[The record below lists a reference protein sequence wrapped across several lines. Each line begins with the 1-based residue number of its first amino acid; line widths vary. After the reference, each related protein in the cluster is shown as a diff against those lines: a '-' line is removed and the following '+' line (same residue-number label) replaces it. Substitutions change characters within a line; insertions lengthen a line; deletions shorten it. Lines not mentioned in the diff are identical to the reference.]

1 MVNPVLKWAG
11 GKRKIADKLIKLFPE
26 KFGTYFEPFLGG
38 AAMFLAI
45 NPSTSVVADV
55 NKDLINFYSTLV
67 SGPQDLWEAL
77 ESLKV
82 EYDSLSPSAQKDFF
96 YDTRAQF
103 NENVADRRIEE
114 WEKNLFQRAVIFY
127 TLNKLGFNG
136 LYRENSKGEFNVP
149 FGGKKSFPTINRH
162 NLLAVAARLKSSTL
176 MTGDF
181 ETAVETSEEGDFVYF
196 DPPYIPLTPS
206 ASFTSYSKGGF
217 GLNEQERLAETM
229 RILTTRGVK
238 VMMSNSD
245 TEITR
250 LVFSDFDLVT
260 IEAPRVISS
269 KSSTR
274 GNVSEIVAV
283 NY

>member
-11 GKRKIADKLIKLFPE
+11 GKRKIADKLIQLFPE
-26 KFGTYFEPFLGG
+26 KFRTYFEPFLGG

-45 NPSTSVVADV
+45 NPSASVVADV
-55 NKDLINFYSTLV
+55 NKHLVNFYSTLV
-67 SGPQDLWEAL
+67 NVPQELSEAL
-77 ESLKV
+77 EMLKV

-96 YDTRAQF
+96 YNARAQF
-103 NENVADRRIEE
+103 NENVANRRIEQSE
-114 WEKNLFQRAVIFY
+114 MNLLQRAVIFY

-136 LYRENSKGEFNVP
+136 LYRENSRGEFNVP
-149 FGGKKSFPTINRH
+149 FGGKKVFPSIDCQNF
-162 NLLAVAARLKSSTL
+162 LAVSARLKNSRL

-181 ETAVETSEEGDFVYF
+181 ESAVETSQEGDFVYF

-217 GLNEQERLAETM
+217 GLNEQERLAETI
-229 RILTTRGVK
+229 RTLTTRGVR

-245 TEITR
+245 TELTR
-250 LVFSDFDLVT
+250 LVFSDLDLVT

-274 GNVSEIVAV
+274 GNVSEIVAK